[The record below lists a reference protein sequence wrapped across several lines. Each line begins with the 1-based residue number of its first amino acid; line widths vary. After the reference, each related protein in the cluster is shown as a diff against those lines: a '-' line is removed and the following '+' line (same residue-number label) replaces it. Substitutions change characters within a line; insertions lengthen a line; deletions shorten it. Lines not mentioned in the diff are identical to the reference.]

1 MAFELPKSPQDLF
14 NLTWTHV
21 EPIAKELVER
31 PVTQANIESWLMD
44 WSDLSRTVSEAY
56 QRRYVASTV
65 DTTDPIAQE
74 RYAAYLDDI
83 HPNWQAAEQKLKE
96 KLLASGLQ
104 SKAMSTSGMQTPLRN
119 MRAEA
124 ALFREANLPLL
135 SEELKLST
143 EYDQIIA
150 AQTVTWEG
158 QEVTLMQLLPVFLEA
173 DRTKRQRAWEL
184 AAGRRLQ
191 DRSALND
198 LWARFMDVRRKIPA
212 NADLP
217 DFTAYKWVQMLR
229 FDYTP
234 QDCAS
239 FHQAIEEVVVPAA
252 TRLYEK
258 RRQKLGV
265 KSLRPWDLDI
275 DLYGQEPL
283 QPYKDIQE
291 LIDKT
296 GVIFHKVDPQLGEYF
311 ATMRQEGLLDLEN
324 RKGKAPGG
332 YCESYDLARRPFI
345 FMNGVGIHDDVLT
358 LLHEGGHAFHVFEM
372 AHLPNHR
379 QIQITN
385 EIAEVASMSME
396 LLASPYITTDQGGFY
411 SQTDAARAR
420 LSHLEQILLFW
431 PYMAVVD
438 ALQHWAYKNHAAA
451 SHPANCETQWVEL
464 WQRFMP
470 GVDWSG
476 LEDSL
481 MTRWQRQLHI
491 YQVPF
496 YYVEYGLAQL
506 GAVQVWRNALKDQ
519 AQAVSDY
526 RKALALGG
534 TVSIPQLFAA
544 AGAKFAFDTAT
555 LREAVD
561 LIENTMLKL
570 EEGLTG

>member
-1 MAFELPKSPQDLF
+1 MAFELPQSPRELF
-14 NLTWTHV
+14 NLTWSQV

-44 WSDLSRTVSEAY
+44 WSDLSRTVSETY
-56 QRRYVASTV
+56 QRRYVASTL
-65 DTTDPIAQE
+65 DTTDPLAQE
-74 RYAAYLDDI
+74 RYADYLDDI

-104 SKAMSTSGMQTPLRN
+104 SKGMQTPLRN

-135 SEELKLST
+135 SEELKLGT
-143 EYDQIIA
+143 EYDQIIG
-150 AQTVTWEG
+150 AQTVIWEG

-173 DRTKRQRAWEL
+173 DRTRRQRAWEL

-198 LWARFMDVRRKIPA
+198 LWARFMEVRRQIPA

-217 DFTAYKWVQMLR
+217 DFRAYKWVQMLR

-234 QDCAS
+234 QDCAN

-252 TRLYEK
+252 TRLYEN

-265 KSLRPWDLDI
+265 KSLRPWDLDV

-283 QPYKDIQE
+283 RPYQDNQE

-311 ATMRQEGLLDLEN
+311 ATMRREGLLDLEN

-332 YCESYDLARRPFI
+332 YCTNYDLARCPFI
-345 FMNGVGIHDDVLT
+345 FMNGVGIHDDVMT

-372 AHLPNHR
+372 AQLPYHS
-379 QIQITN
+379 QLQITN
-385 EIAEVASMSME
+385 EIAEVASISME
-396 LLASPYITTDQGGFY
+396 LLASPYITADLGGFY
-411 SQTDAARAR
+411 SPKDAARAR

-438 ALQHWAYKNHAAA
+438 AFQHWAYKNHAAA

-470 GVDWSG
+470 GIDWSG

-519 AQAVSDY
+519 AKAIADY
-526 RKALALGG
+526 RSALALGA
-534 TVSIPQLFAA
+534 TVPLPQLFSA
-544 AGAKFAFDTAT
+544 AGAKFAFDSTT

-570 EEGLTG
+570 EESLTG

>member
-1 MAFELPKSPQDLF
+1 MEF
-14 NLTWTHV
+14 
-21 EPIAKELVER
+21 
-31 PVTQANIESWLMD
+31 
-44 WSDLSRTVSEAY
+44 
-56 QRRYVASTV
+56 
-65 DTTDPIAQE
+65 
-74 RYAAYLDDI
+74 
-83 HPNWQAAEQKLKE
+83 
-96 KLLASGLQ
+96 
-104 SKAMSTSGMQTPLRN
+104 
-119 MRAEA
+119 
-124 ALFREANLPLL
+124 
-135 SEELKLST
+135 
-143 EYDQIIA
+143 
-150 AQTVTWEG
+150 
-158 QEVTLMQLLPVFLEA
+158 
-173 DRTKRQRAWEL
+173 
-184 AAGRRLQ
+184 
-191 DRSALND
+191 
-198 LWARFMDVRRKIPA
+198 
-212 NADLP
+212 
-217 DFTAYKWVQMLR
+217 
-229 FDYTP
+229 
-234 QDCAS
+234 
-239 FHQAIEEVVVPAA
+239 
-252 TRLYEK
+252 
-258 RRQKLGV
+258 
-265 KSLRPWDLDI
+265 
-275 DLYGQEPL
+275 
-283 QPYKDIQE
+283 
-291 LIDKT
+291 
-296 GVIFHKVDPQLGEYF
+296 
-311 ATMRQEGLLDLEN
+311 
-324 RKGKAPGG
+324 
-332 YCESYDLARRPFI
+332 
-345 FMNGVGIHDDVLT
+345 
-358 LLHEGGHAFHVFEM
+358 
-372 AHLPNHR
+372 
-379 QIQITN
+379 
-385 EIAEVASMSME
+385 AEVASISME

-411 SQTDAARAR
+411 SQKDAARAR

>member
-1 MAFELPKSPQDLF
+1 MTFELPQSPRELF
-14 NLTWTHV
+14 NLTWSQV
-21 EPIAKELVER
+21 EPIAKELVAR
-31 PVTQANIESWLMD
+31 PVTQANIESWLKD
-44 WSDLSRTVSEAY
+44 WSDLSRTVSETY

-74 RYAAYLDDI
+74 RYADYLDDI

-104 SKAMSTSGMQTPLRN
+104 SKGMETLLRN

-135 SEELKLST
+135 SEELKLGT
-143 EYDQIIA
+143 EYDQIIG
-150 AQTVTWEG
+150 AQTVIWEG
-158 QEVTLMQLLPVFLEA
+158 QEVTLMQLLPVFLET
-173 DRTKRQRAWEL
+173 DRTRRQRAWEL

-198 LWARFMDVRRKIPA
+198 LWVHYMDVRRQIPA

-217 DFTAYKWVQMLR
+217 DFRAYKWVQMLR

-252 TRLYEK
+252 TLLYEK

-265 KSLRPWDLDI
+265 KSLRPWDLDV

-283 QPYKDIQE
+283 RPYQDNQE

-311 ATMRQEGLLDLEN
+311 ATMRREGLLDLEN

-332 YCESYDLARRPFI
+332 YCTNYDLARRPFI

-358 LLHEGGHAFHVFEM
+358 LLHEGGHAFHAFEM
-372 AHLPNHR
+372 AQLPYHS
-379 QIQITN
+379 QLQITN
-385 EIAEVASMSME
+385 EIAEVASTSME
-396 LLASPYITTDQGGFY
+396 LLASPYITTNQGGFY
-411 SQTDAARAR
+411 SPKDAARAR

-438 ALQHWAYKNHAAA
+438 AFQHWIYENHAAA

-470 GVDWSG
+470 GIDWSG

-481 MTRWQRQLHI
+481 STRWQRQLHI

-519 AQAVSDY
+519 AKAIADY
-526 RKALALGG
+526 RSALALGA
-534 TVSIPQLFAA
+534 TVPLPQLFSA
-544 AGAKFAFDTAT
+544 AGAKFAFDSTT

-570 EEGLTG
+570 EESLTG

>member
-14 NLTWTHV
+14 NLTWSQV

-44 WSDLSRTVSEAY
+44 WSDLSRTVSETY
-56 QRRYVASTV
+56 QRRYVASTL
-65 DTTDPIAQE
+65 DTTDPIVQE

-104 SKAMSTSGMQTPLRN
+104 SKGMQTPLRN

-135 SEELKLST
+135 SEELKLGT
-143 EYDQIIA
+143 EYDQIIG

-198 LWARFMDVRRKIPA
+198 LWARYMDVRRKIPA

-265 KSLRPWDLDI
+265 KSLRPWDLDV

-283 QPYKDIQE
+283 RPYQDNQE
-291 LIDKT
+291 LIDRT
-296 GVIFHKVDPQLGEYF
+296 GVIFHKVDPQLGVYF
-311 ATMRQEGLLDLEN
+311 ATMRREGLLDLEN

-332 YCESYDLARRPFI
+332 YCTNYDLARCPFI

-358 LLHEGGHAFHVFEM
+358 LLHEGGHAFHVFETS
-372 AHLPNHR
+372 HLPYHS
-379 QIQITN
+379 QLQVTM
-385 EIAEVASMSME
+385 EFAEVASMSME

-411 SQTDAARAR
+411 SQEDAARAR

-438 ALQHWAYKNHAAA
+438 AFQHWAYKNHATA

-544 AGAKFAFDTAT
+544 AGAKFAFDSTT
-555 LREAVD
+555 LCEAVD

-570 EEGLTG
+570 EESLTG